1 MPFAQLVEMERRVND
16 AGERE
21 RLMFAFVTEV
31 IAPSVKTN
39 IRVGGRP
46 PFAPL
51 APFTIYMKQLKG
63 QPLQPG
69 IATGHMYASL
79 TPGGP
84 DNVTEVTP
92 DTVTYGTTAP
102 GAHNFHYGLKENHQP
117 ARPFLLLQPEDMTK
131 MGRMYNEWLTT
142 GAA

>member
-1 MPFAQLVEMERRVND
+1 MAFQQLQDMERRIED

-21 RLMFAFVTEV
+21 RLMFAFITEV

-51 APFTIYMKQLKG
+51 APFTVFMKQLKG

-69 IATGHMYASL
+69 IATGHMYQSL

-84 DNVTEVTP
+84 DNIAAVTP
-92 DTVTYGTTAP
+92 DSVTYGTSAP
-102 GAHNFHYGLKENHQP
+102 GAYSFEHGLKENHQP
-117 ARPFLLLQPEDMTK
+117 ARPFLLLQPEDLNA
-131 MGRMYNEWLTT
+131 MGEMYNAWLTT
-142 GAA
+142 GAT